1 MQVYFIK
8 MFASFSFEIILCLSR
23 GHSTKEKNASI
34 RVQNNGFVELKA
46 EPWPGHFGLLVP
58 VNR

>member
-46 EPWPGHFGLLVP
+46 EP
-58 VNR
+58 